1 MTERLPLF
9 PLDLVLFPGMFLPLH
24 IFEPRYRLL
33 MRRCSERE
41 SPFGVVI
48 IRAGTEAGVPAQP
61 HRVGT
66 AAAIVAVNALP
77 DGRSFVVARGDRRF
91 AIERVIDDEEPYL
104 VGEVSWIEETDG
116 PDAGSAAAAAREA
129 YGEYLLAVSAAT
141 AEDGAEPTAEPAA
154 TLSPGELSFRI
165 AADLPI
171 PNADRQRLLES
182 PTAAARITAE
192 LHALQRET
200 ALLRD
205 LLVRLRAHGG
215 GSPLN

>member
-41 SPFGVVI
+41 SQFGIVL
-48 IRAGTEAGVPAQP
+48 IRAGTEVGKPAVP
-61 HRVGT
+61 HGIGT
-66 AAAIVAVNALP
+66 AGAIVAVNALP
-77 DGRSFVVARGDRRF
+77 DGRSFVVIKGERRF
-91 AIERVIDDEEPYL
+91 SIERVIDDEEPYL
-104 VGEVSWIEETDG
+104 VADVRWLDDAEGTD
-116 PDAGSAAAAAREA
+116 AAAAAATAREV

-141 AEDGAEPTAEPAA
+141 AEDGAEPTAEPSASL
-154 TLSPGELSFRI
+154 TTVELSFRI
-165 AADLPI
+165 AADLPVNN
-171 PNADRQRLLES
+171 PDRQRLLEA
-182 PTAAARITAE
+182 PTAAARLAAE
-192 LHALQRET
+192 IHALKSET
-200 ALLRD
+200 VVLRD

>member
-41 SPFGVVI
+41 SPFGIVL
-48 IRAGTEAGVPAQP
+48 IRAGTEVGKPAVP
-61 HRVGT
+61 HGIGT
-66 AAAIVAVNALP
+66 AGAIVAVNALP
-77 DGRSFVVARGDRRF
+77 DGRSFVVIKGERRF
-91 AIERVIDDEEPYL
+91 SIERVIDDEEPYL
-104 VGEVSWIEETDG
+104 VADVRWLDDAEGTD
-116 PDAGSAAAAAREA
+116 AAAAAATAREV

-141 AEDGAEPTAEPAA
+141 ADEGAEPTAEPSASLTA
-154 TLSPGELSFRI
+154 VELSFRI
-165 AADLPI
+165 AADLPVNN
-171 PNADRQRLLES
+171 PDRQRLLEA
-182 PTAAARITAE
+182 PTAAARLAAE
-192 LHALQRET
+192 THALRSET
-200 ALLRD
+200 VVLRD

>member
-1 MTERLPLF
+1 MTERLPLL

-41 SPFGVVI
+41 SRFGIVL
-48 IRAGTEAGVPAQP
+48 IRAGTEVGKPAVP
-61 HRVGT
+61 HGIGT

-77 DGRSFVVARGDRRF
+77 DGRSFVVTKGERRF

-104 VGEVSWIEETDG
+104 VANVAWLDDLEG
-116 PDAGSAAAAAREA
+116 PDATVAASAARDS

-141 AEDGAEPTAEPAA
+141 AEEGAEPTAEPSAA
-154 TLSPGELSFRI
+154 LTPVELSFRI
-165 AADLPI
+165 AADLPV
-171 PNADRQRLLES
+171 NNLDRQRLLEA
-182 PTAAARITAE
+182 PTAAARLAAE
-192 LHALQRET
+192 IHALRSET
-200 ALLRD
+200 VVLRD